1 MFFFLQPSEAHV
13 SFSGGTPMHSKG
25 SATASGS
32 GGCIEAVERSA
43 SLVEDALLNVDSG
56 SEMNTKIQN
65 TPQPSIASGESMSFV
80 GNVTY
85 RYLYRYQSIFRELC

>member
-1 MFFFLQPSEAHV
+1 
-13 SFSGGTPMHSKG
+13 MHSKG

-56 SEMNTKIQN
+56 SEMSTKIQN
-65 TPQPSIASGESMSFV
+65 TTAFDCLWGI
-80 GNVTY
+80 NVI
-85 RYLYRYQSIFRELC
+85 RWKCDISLPL